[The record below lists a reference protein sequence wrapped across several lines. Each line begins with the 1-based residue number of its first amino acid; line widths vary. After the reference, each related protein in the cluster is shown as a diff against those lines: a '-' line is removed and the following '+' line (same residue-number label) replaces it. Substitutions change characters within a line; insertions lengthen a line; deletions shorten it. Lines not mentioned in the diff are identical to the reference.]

1 MSKVIDV
8 RGAGGDFVVLGK
20 ALVLPSSSTD
30 GDELPLDG
38 SIRFNPTTGSAEVFS
53 NETWSPLG
61 SGGEGGVLN
70 HSHSISQVIGLVDAL
85 AQKSSLIH
93 MHPFAEVNGLQ
104 AALNTKAASSHLH
117 SISQV
122 TGLQPVLD
130 ALQTTLDSKAA
141 SSHTHTIAAVTG
153 LQSSLDAKA
162 PLNHQHAIEDIPT
175 LNSFQEAHRTIQFTA
190 QFIGAVASGQTYI
203 VPITHECHVPS
214 NFEGSIAVT
223 NIRPESVTRQVRIY
237 RNLTEQ
243 VGTLTLMPGS
253 ESETPH
259 SFITDSPDGV
269 TFNVGDSM
277 SFKFEDD
284 VDPALDTL
292 AIGVLAKRPIQ

>member
-70 HSHSISQVIGLVDAL
+70 HTHSISQVIGLVDAL

-104 AALNTKAASSHLH
+104 AALNAKAASVHLH
-117 SISQV
+117 SIAQV

-130 ALQTTLDSKAA
+130 GLQATLDAKA
-141 SSHTHTIAAVTG
+141 STTHTHSIAAITG

-162 PLNHQHAIEDIPT
+162 PVNHQHAVDDIPV
-175 LNSFQEAHRTIQFTA
+175 LASFQESHRTIQYTAHFTGTIA
-190 QFIGAVASGQTYI
+190 ANQTYI
-203 VPITHECHVPS
+203 IPITHECTIPS
-214 NFEGSIAVT
+214 NFEGSVAIT
-223 NIRPESVTRQVRIY
+223 NVRPESVSRQVNIF
-237 RNLTEQ
+237 RNLVQ

-259 SFITDSPDGV
+259 SFITNDPDGV
-269 TFNVGDSM
+269 TFNVGDYLA
-277 SFKFEDD
+277 FNFEDNT
-284 VDPALDTL
+284 DPALNTL
-292 AIGVLAKRPIQ
+292 SIGVLAKRPIQ